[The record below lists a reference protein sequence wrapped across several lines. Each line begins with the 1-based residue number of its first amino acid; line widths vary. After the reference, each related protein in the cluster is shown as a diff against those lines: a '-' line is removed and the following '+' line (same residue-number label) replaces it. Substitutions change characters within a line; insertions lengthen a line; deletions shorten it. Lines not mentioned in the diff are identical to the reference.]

1 MGKARKNLGLGL
13 TCIAFIFLFNPVV
26 GIIDILPDFI
36 GYLLLCVG
44 LSQIADMNDHFGEAL
59 RYFKRMILVSS
70 VQIFLFFIF
79 FGMVTGKEQPTAMLL
94 FAFVFAAVDIIFLS
108 HAYHQLFEG
117 ILYLSSRMEGTA
129 AFAKRQSDIKRYE
142 EKCQREEKR
151 VGKENERRAARN
163 LPLLRVRSFKEP
175 KTATARIASYTTF
188 FIVLKAI
195 LTVLPEFSS
204 LTITSMDETKQY
216 VFVYDFIGLYRQV
229 CILALLPFAI
239 VWLVKIIRFIRSIM
253 ADMPFMEHLMDKY
266 VTEIQ
271 PKTHLFIQRAIKL
284 AFTFLSVALIFNI
297 DFYVDDYSILPDFI
311 CPIILIF
318 ALLLL
323 RKFVKIPPL
332 TYGLCGIY
340 TISSV
345 ATYVLSAIF
354 YSNYTLS
361 LTKIRVEAYQAF
373 QTLQIVKCVDSVL
386 FALMILS
393 LFPVLLSVIKSYTGF
408 SPVSGN
414 NVQMEDKIRYVHT
427 LLTKK
432 AYLAMVLGILC
443 GIAGIC
449 YILFVK
455 IATFMWLIDFVVCL
469 TFSVYTIMFL
479 NHVTEEVEYKYLLT

>member
-142 EKCQREEKR
+142 EKCQREER
-151 VGKENERRAARN
+151 RIGKENERRAARN

-175 KTATARIASYTTF
+175 KTATARVAAYTTF

-393 LFPVLLSVIKSYTGF
+393 LFPVLFSVIKSYTGF